1 MHMNRVGP
9 GMQLHGSI
17 YDPWIEAE
25 HYTVPRKTFVCTSTD
40 VRGRS
45 YEIRKTHK
53 DITIIVCH
61 QGSRKR
67 TNKGQVQLG
76 VHAFLEFLLVGDS
89 ADLGLHKGV
98 PHVGEERNTAVLPV
112 QGLAHIRWGKG
123 WLNPM
128 FMCGGTPGFCF
139 SRNQRVK
146 RIKDYI

>member
-1 MHMNRVGP
+1 M
-9 GMQLHGSI
+9 
-17 YDPWIEAE
+17 
-25 HYTVPRKTFVCTSTD
+25 
-40 VRGRS
+40 RGRS

-89 ADLGLHKGV
+89 ADLGLHQGV

-112 QGLAHIRWGKG
+112 QGLSHIRVI
-123 WLNPM
+123 
-128 FMCGGTPGFCF
+128 F
-139 SRNQRVK
+139 SLVVLLPPLLIVGPSICPQLTQIHSHK
-146 RIKDYI
+146 LT

>member
-1 MHMNRVGP
+1 M
-9 GMQLHGSI
+9 
-17 YDPWIEAE
+17 
-25 HYTVPRKTFVCTSTD
+25 
-40 VRGRS
+40 RGRS

-89 ADLGLHKGV
+89 ADLGLHQGV

-112 QGLAHIRWGKG
+112 QGLAHIRVIFS
-123 WLNPM
+123 LVV
-128 FMCGGTPGFCF
+128 F
-139 SRNQRVK
+139 SRF
-146 RIKDYI
+146 